1 MTIGVD
7 ALLSS
12 KTIRRKMNQNIE
24 FKAIPG
30 QFNIDE
36 AQGIVECFVAG
47 IGNKDSVGDVLVS
60 GAFSKSL
67 TRRKPRVVWGHNWN
81 DPIGKV
87 LEIYEVAPGD
97 RRLPMKMLNAGIG
110 GLYARVQFNL
120 NSEKGREAF
129 ANVAFFGQE
138 QEWSIGYKTLDSI
151 FDPNIQAN
159 ILKEVELYEVSPV
172 LHGAN
177 QLTGTISVKSDEMVD
192 DSKGGMMMVGPMAG
206 RPTGMMPHRH
216 HRPTPNILEANK
228 PGIGD
233 ERKNQ
238 LEIELALRA
247 GAPVKVRLA
256 EENTVIF
263 DRMTPE
269 GAPTTYRVSYHFTGR
284 EFMFGKPEKV
294 SVQTVYVPSSEE
306 SGSRVVVPSQMPSMP
321 MQVKPQGNAYMGDDQ
336 NEYQGIMPK
345 SYDDGEKWVFDDEL
359 ADLANILSDSLD
371 VKVGRALSSKNM
383 SKLKAILEN
392 LQDVIASAE
401 KDVESKSDYII
412 PVPLEKAFET
422 KQLLD
427 PIFDYHRVESHVTE
441 EGIVV
446 TSGVTNEFVEA
457 LGVAEKALGQ
467 RLGGGLG
474 KLGRAARGAANF
486 DPKAWDGDGDGLV
499 QEGTPFQRPAIPGV
513 NDRST
518 GGRVDTNAATRAFRQ
533 AGGRVRENAKARR
546 DEKRRGGLASS
557 SDKPEPIKDE
567 GRLYTWP
574 VYEELNGEFV
584 EGEVVALSDLY
595 GDESVPGFGVVGI
608 YDQDGSGEPGYF
620 YGGDDEEFETVEDA
634 LGFLQNIEEQG
645 AKGKFYDDPKFKKFK
660 PAKKQKREG
669 LASSVGPS
677 RYTPADE
684 MTDKQ
689 RYTYLADYI
698 PGGLGDHGT
707 RMIREDN
714 SLVDDLVENISG
726 LEGEYQKYEK
736 YTDFAKDF
744 AKIAGL
750 KDKEKIKQALLKI
763 ANSDDEKDLDFM
775 NEMIEFYAHGS
786 AEGIKGF
793 NKNEKLFKKLDGI
806 LDEIITDYQNDDY
819 FSTRRPD
826 GGLASASTSYP
837 ASWQLP
843 NSEDDKNGIRVLD
856 SQVLSDRMAG
866 LSLDDAE
873 EKFGISKEK
882 LRKMEAREMARIRE
896 EMNPQDFVAYRMM
909 GMSAED
915 LAEITGK
922 TPAEIRQIQDKEIA
936 KMKKNPSDTDL
947 LQYRERGM
955 SLDDLSEITGIKR
968 EELRKREIRTWN
980 AKPEIPERDKPLNS
994 AQLRQMAEDD
1004 KKKRRGGG
1012 LASTGDRRM
1021 RDDDNFD
1028 EYDEAFGPS
1037 ARGPRRGMADDPVG
1051 DAAAENIDRDR
1062 NAQAVRTGLAS
1073 TSEMIDELIDDGYV
1087 IAEHGDALKDI
1098 FDGIEQDNFEF
1109 GNGGEILGEAR
1120 LKFLRALESG
1130 SLGEDPDKI
1139 DDYRNLFTE
1148 ILYDSMVKAANS
1160 MFSTGREDTKIE
1172 NLIGKLV
1179 TEFEKSLDSSKRF
1192 YPKDRLLVSEKDVRL
1207 DKQRAKET
1215 LAELFDA
1222 IESDKL
1228 SISPRDFNSMVDSLF
1243 ELDPTLDIK
1252 RTIKDIENAIL
1263 SAYDSDDSDEGLREL
1278 IEQYSFDGDAH
1289 TDKGIIESY
1298 QIIAINSENYEPNV
1312 EASKIINDA
1321 LNYSNEKIST
1331 SGGLASTGGDN
1342 NRPRLGKPVSGP
1354 ERTDDVPIP
1363 GTGRTSRDFER
1374 QIRDAVPMPDEP
1386 DEETMSRLRQVEKD
1400 RDSRRGTGSRRGEG
1414 SMLGRDGQIRRDE
1427 RGNVDPTEAR
1437 EARAAFDQNIF
1448 KKLRDLG
1455 FSDDDIEALTG
1466 VPDGGRIREGG
1477 KPAQYVPD
1485 GVGRRART
1493 GLASESKKPGKLE
1506 NDSFLRRVGRAT
1518 SEDGTTVLD
1527 SQILKDFLSGM
1538 SAEEVNNKHKLGGKR
1553 FASAAAN
1560 REINRIR
1567 SNMDSQANSDMDLL
1581 IYRASGLSVS
1591 DTADLFN
1598 ISPREVRK
1606 RERRLGAK
1614 LKKNTD
1620 DEDLLYLR
1628 SALSLEET
1636 GKIVGLEPKDV
1647 RSQEQAA
1654 LRSRRN
1660 ERGGLASTS
1669 EGPDDDVSGYIEEQ
1683 RILDGEAL
1691 KIDEELADMDMGPR
1705 HEEIARR
1712 LGIPVSEVKERV
1724 QRADRRENKPRLN
1737 RRGGLASESRE
1748 MDMTLEEYGKLNQV
1762 LSKYTDDSQASGIG
1776 ADEDMQILQDIID
1789 KIDNSSAANDA
1800 VSMTDSEIDDYIDT
1814 LTRMKDNGPVEDQG
1828 DKAEIEKLIDSLKK
1842 TKQSATRSYSSDA
1855 LEQAGTRLSTPG
1867 GTASRTVK
1875 PVKNVRAFRTSS
1887 GTINPHEKLKIEL
1900 SRDEIGAL
1908 RDEVEM
1914 LSRTAENPSAL
1925 RALGRKLEK
1934 ANNGKFTITNE
1945 EYEELV
1951 KSIEQSKSKGGVVSS
1966 DILGVLEQAAETSD
1980 GKFSSLNLRGG
1991 GLASTNGGKRP
2002 NNGAPPDITEAMQK
2016 ELIFWGKSANAR
2028 NLRLVQEAIKEYDAN
2043 GGQLPASMWKRL
2055 QTMYK
2060 NMGPG
2065 SASGRGGRRGI
2076 FGRGKGEDSTPST
2089 GDLGDLLENTMS
2101 NNPIVTD
2108 NFIDMKSG
2116 PLDGSQ
2122 GGGVFKDPNTGI
2134 EYYVKPAK
2142 SQTHAENESLM
2153 SRFYQRL
2160 GIPGSKVRI
2169 ATYKG
2174 RPKIISEMIPGA
2186 KKVNHE
2192 SKMSDPA
2199 WKKAVQDTYVASA
2212 WLANWDTTANGG
2224 NIVMG
2229 GDGKPYVLDTG
2240 GAGIFRARGERKGP
2254 TWGPVVGE
2262 METLVDRGLNPRGR
2276 AYFLDTPPAEI
2287 AKQVKA
2293 IGAISDDEIRQ
2304 MVDAVISDKGEAKT
2318 LADTLI
2324 ARRDYLVQNWSTGKN
2339 SGAGRR
2345 ARTGLASSSG
2355 EESMGRDRGG
2365 TGMSAGGL
2373 GDIGMRA
2380 DSEGSFGVGRGGAEM
2395 TSGGGGVNQK
2405 KFEGLSFD
2413 EAKPANWD
2421 ELTNEEKFDWLM
2433 YEGAPEKVADKDK
2446 RMSQAAHEGAV
2457 KKVLRDLER
2466 EEMRAMSPE
2475 ERRAAKDR
2483 DRDNPSENELERQ
2496 RIARE
2501 KREKDKTKEKKPK
2514 TYKPAANAEEAKKKR
2529 AIDFETFKEWI
2540 EDSQIALDGI
2550 DEGEDYDPIA
2560 QDIWKTVDALLGDED
2575 MTKRSIDDAIGALED
2590 YLEVA
2595 SEDNKYEKKS
2605 VSRAKNL
2612 LNQLEEARDKYE
2624 NDPWIVDDRPRAG
2637 LASSSRNPNRPGP
2650 NNREMPQSNAPRTG
2664 EMKKII
2670 DLAQEVLD
2678 KMKSEQDSN
2687 KGRRARTG
2695 LASSSS
2701 KPKAMITDEATFF
2714 KDIETSLQKE
2724 IRAAQKAKNKK
2735 AENGLSKLQEIIRRN
2750 EASKTGSRRTNVG
2763 SIYLT
2768 DDEADLVLEGLMFAL
2783 DNQIEIGG
2791 DKRIEWYS
2799 KLLEKVSQAAMSTF
2813 INKNF

>member
-1 MTIGVD
+1 
-7 ALLSS
+7 
-12 KTIRRKMNQNIE
+12 MNQNIE

-151 FDPNIQAN
+151 FDPNLQAN

-192 DSKGGMMMVGPMAG
+192 DAKGGIMAIGMTRPMGGGPNV
-206 RPTGMMPHRH
+206 PHRH
-216 HRPTPNILEANK
+216 HRSTPNILEANK

-247 GAPVKVRLA
+247 GAPVKVRVA
-256 EENTVIF
+256 EENSVIF
-263 DRMTPE
+263 DRMTPD

-306 SGSRVVVPSQMPSMP
+306 SGSRVVIPSQMPSMP
-321 MQVKPQGNAYMGDDQ
+321 MQVKPQGNAYLGDDQ
-336 NEYQGIMPK
+336 GEYQRIMPK

-359 ADLANILSDSLD
+359 ADLANIISDSLD
-371 VKVGRALSSKNM
+371 VKVGRALSGKNM
-383 SKLKAILEN
+383 SRLKAILEN
-392 LQDVIASAE
+392 LQEVIASAE
-401 KDVESKSDYII
+401 KDVESKSDYVI
-412 PVPLEKAFET
+412 PVAIENAFET

-441 EGIVV
+441 DGIVV
-446 TSGVTNEFVEA
+446 TSGVTEEFVEA
-457 LGVAEKALGQ
+457 IGVAEKALGR

-486 DPKAWDGDGDGLV
+486 DPNAWDGDGDGLV
-499 QEGTPFQRPAIPGV
+499 QEGTPYQRPAIPGV

-518 GGRVDTNAATRAFRQ
+518 GGRVDAAAATRAFRQ

-546 DEKRRGGLASS
+546 DEKRRGGLAST

-584 EGEVVALSDLY
+584 QGEVVALSDLY

-620 YGGDDEEFETVEDA
+620 YGGDDEEFDTVEDA
-634 LGFLQNIEEQG
+634 LGFLQNIEKQG
-645 AKGKFYDDPKFKKFK
+645 AKGKFYDDPNFKKFK

-669 LASSVGPS
+669 LAS
-677 RYTPADE
+677 
-684 MTDKQ
+684 
-689 RYTYLADYI
+689 
-698 PGGLGDHGT
+698 
-707 RMIREDN
+707 
-714 SLVDDLVENISG
+714 
-726 LEGEYQKYEK
+726 
-736 YTDFAKDF
+736 
-744 AKIAGL
+744 
-750 KDKEKIKQALLKI
+750 
-763 ANSDDEKDLDFM
+763 
-775 NEMIEFYAHGS
+775 
-786 AEGIKGF
+786 
-793 NKNEKLFKKLDGI
+793 
-806 LDEIITDYQNDDY
+806 
-819 FSTRRPD
+819 
-826 GGLASASTSYP
+826 TSYP

-843 NSEDDKNGIRVLD
+843 GSEDGKGGIRVLD

-866 LSLDDAE
+866 LSLDDAA
-873 EKFGISKEK
+873 EKFGIPKEK

-896 EMNPQDFVAYRMM
+896 EMNPKDFVAYRMM
-909 GMSAED
+909 GMSLDD
-915 LAEITGK
+915 LSEITGK
-922 TPAEIRQIQDKEIA
+922 TPAELRQIEAKEMA
-936 KMKKNPSDTDL
+936 KMRKDPSDTDL

-955 SLDDLSEITGIKR
+955 SLDDLSEITGLKR
-968 EELRKREIRTWN
+968 EEIRKRELKAWN
-980 AKPEIPERDKPLNS
+980 AKPEIPEPDKPLNE
-994 AQLRQMAEDD
+994 AQMRQMAEDE
-1004 KKKRRGGG
+1004 KKKRRGGLASTSVEKKPEVLRGEIVGGPGSKTPAKKYIERRVENGWINPSHQDALDEVLADVTPESISSENAGDVLSDVRRNLLRAINEGKFDDYRGAEMREDSLKDYLTQQIAGAVEDAITESINENIKKVQDARRKKLLEEGRDELVSEWSNSLVDSIKKIRSVDAPSDEKIARAKKRATESRSDLVGELTDGSPEYDADSFWYSVGEILRDDPTIDSEDFLKELQDAASKGIKENPDNEFMQAIQDELDADDNRFRSLVEAMEDEKLESDYIPEKVASKRTLARG
-1012 LASTGDRRM
+1012 LASTSDRRM
-1021 RDDDNFD
+1021 RDEDNFD

-1037 ARGPRRGMADDPVG
+1037 VGGSRRGMADDPVG

-1062 NAQAVRTGLAS
+1062 NAQAVRRGLAS
-1073 TSEMIDELIDDGYV
+1073 T
-1087 IAEHGDALKDI
+1087 
-1098 FDGIEQDNFEF
+1098 
-1109 GNGGEILGEAR
+1109 
-1120 LKFLRALESG
+1120 
-1130 SLGEDPDKI
+1130 
-1139 DDYRNLFTE
+1139 
-1148 ILYDSMVKAANS
+1148 
-1160 MFSTGREDTKIE
+1160 
-1172 NLIGKLV
+1172 
-1179 TEFEKSLDSSKRF
+1179 
-1192 YPKDRLLVSEKDVRL
+1192 
-1207 DKQRAKET
+1207 
-1215 LAELFDA
+1215 
-1222 IESDKL
+1222 
-1228 SISPRDFNSMVDSLF
+1228 
-1243 ELDPTLDIK
+1243 
-1252 RTIKDIENAIL
+1252 
-1263 SAYDSDDSDEGLREL
+1263 
-1278 IEQYSFDGDAH
+1278 
-1289 TDKGIIESY
+1289 
-1298 QIIAINSENYEPNV
+1298 
-1312 EASKIINDA
+1312 
-1321 LNYSNEKIST
+1321 
-1331 SGGLASTGGDN
+1331 
-1342 NRPRLGKPVSGP
+1342 
-1354 ERTDDVPIP
+1354 
-1363 GTGRTSRDFER
+1363 
-1374 QIRDAVPMPDEP
+1374 
-1386 DEETMSRLRQVEKD
+1386 
-1400 RDSRRGTGSRRGEG
+1400 RGEG
-1414 SMLGRDGQIRRDE
+1414 SMLARDGQIRRDE
-1427 RGNVDPTEAR
+1427 QGNVDPTEAR

-1455 FSDDDIEALTG
+1455 FNDDEIEALTG

-1493 GLASESKKPGKLE
+1493 GLASESRAPGKLE
-1506 NDSFLRRVGRAT
+1506 NDSFLRRVGRAV
-1518 SEDGTTVLD
+1518 SEDGTTVLN

-1538 SAEEVNNKHKLGGKR
+1538 SAEEVNEKHKLGGKR
-1553 FASAAAN
+1553 FANAAAN
-1560 REINRIR
+1560 REIGRIR

-1581 IYRASGLSVS
+1581 IYRASGLSVR

-1636 GKIVGLEPKDV
+1636 GKIVGLEPNDV
-1647 RSQEQAA
+1647 RRQEQAA
-1654 LRSRRN
+1654 LRKRRN
-1660 ERGGLASTS
+1660 DRGGLASAS
-1669 EGPDDDVSGYIEEQ
+1669 EGPDDDVSGYIEDQ

-1712 LGIPVSEVKERV
+1712 LGIPLSEVKERV
-1724 QRADRRENKPRLN
+1724 QRADRRKNRQVIN
-1737 RRGGLASESRE
+1737 RRRGGLASESRE
-1748 MDMTLEEYGKLNQV
+1748 MDMTLEEYAKLNDV
-1762 LSKYTDDSQASGIG
+1762 LEKYMDDSQVSGIG
-1776 ADEDMQILQDIID
+1776 ADEDMQILQSIID
-1789 KIDNSSAANDA
+1789 KIDDSSVANDA

-1842 TKQSATRSYSSDA
+1842 TKQSATGSYSSDA
-1855 LEQAGTRLSTPG
+1855 LEEAGTRLSTPG
-1867 GTASRTVK
+1867 ATASRGAR
-1875 PVKNVRAFRTSS
+1875 PARNVRAFRTSS
-1887 GTINPHEKLKIEL
+1887 GTINPHEKLRIEL

-1914 LSRTAENPSAL
+1914 LSRTAENAAPL
-1925 RALGRKLEK
+1925 RGLAKKLEK
-1934 ANNGKFTITNE
+1934 ANNGKFTIE
-1945 EYEELV
+1945 KDEYEDLI

-1991 GLASTNGGKRP
+1991 GLASANNGKRP

-2028 NLRLVQEAIKEYDAN
+2028 NLRLVQEAIREYDAN
-2043 GGQLPASMWKRL
+2043 DGQLPPSMWKRL

-2065 SASGRGGRRGI
+2065 SGGGGRRGVT
-2076 FGRGKGEDSTPST
+2076 GR
-2089 GDLGDLLENTMS
+2089 
-2101 NNPIVTD
+2101 
-2108 NFIDMKSG
+2108 
-2116 PLDGSQ
+2116 
-2122 GGGVFKDPNTGI
+2122 
-2134 EYYVKPAK
+2134 
-2142 SQTHAENESLM
+2142 
-2153 SRFYQRL
+2153 
-2160 GIPGSKVRI
+2160 
-2169 ATYKG
+2169 
-2174 RPKIISEMIPGA
+2174 
-2186 KKVNHE
+2186 
-2192 SKMSDPA
+2192 
-2199 WKKAVQDTYVASA
+2199 
-2212 WLANWDTTANGG
+2212 
-2224 NIVMG
+2224 
-2229 GDGKPYVLDTG
+2229 
-2240 GAGIFRARGERKGP
+2240 
-2254 TWGPVVGE
+2254 
-2262 METLVDRGLNPRGR
+2262 
-2276 AYFLDTPPAEI
+2276 
-2287 AKQVKA
+2287 
-2293 IGAISDDEIRQ
+2293 
-2304 MVDAVISDKGEAKT
+2304 
-2318 LADTLI
+2318 
-2324 ARRDYLVQNWSTGKN
+2324 N

-2345 ARTGLASSSG
+2345 ARTGLASAGG
-2355 EESMGRDRGG
+2355 EDAIGRDRGP
-2365 TGMSAGGL
+2365 TGRSVGSL
-2373 GDIGMRA
+2373 GDIGVRA
-2380 DSEGSFGVGRGGAEM
+2380 DAEGSFGVGRGGGGM
-2395 TSGGGGVNQK
+2395 TGGGGGINQE
-2405 KFEGLSFD
+2405 KFEGVSFD
-2413 EAKPANWD
+2413 EAKPGNWD
-2421 ELTNEEKFDWLM
+2421 DLTNDEKFEWLM
-2433 YEGAPEKVADKDK
+2433 YEGNPEKVADKDK
-2446 RMSQAAHEGAV
+2446 RMSRAAHEGAV
-2457 KKVLRDLER
+2457 KKVLRDIER
-2466 EEMRAMSPE
+2466 EEMSAMSPA
-2475 ERRAAKDR
+2475 ERRAARDR
-2483 DRDNPSENELERQ
+2483 DRDMPSENELERQ

-2501 KREKDKTKEKKPK
+2501 KREKEKAKEKRPK

-2540 EDSQIALDGI
+2540 EDSQVALDSLE
-2550 DEGEDYDPIA
+2550 EGQDYDPIA
-2560 QDIWKTVDALLGDED
+2560 QDIWKTVDALLGEED
-2575 MTKRSIDDAIGALED
+2575 MTKRSIDDAISALED

-2605 VSRAKNL
+2605 VSRARNL
-2612 LNQLEEARDKYE
+2612 LGQLEEAKAKYE
-2624 NDPWIVDDRPRAG
+2624 NDPWIVDDTPRAG
-2637 LASSSRNPNRPGP
+2637 LASRSRDGDRPRPGS
-2650 NNREMPQSNAPRTG
+2650 REMPQSNAPRTG

-2670 DLAQEVLD
+2670 DLAQEVID

-2701 KPKAMITDEATFF
+2701 RPKAMITDEATFF
-2714 KDIETSLQKE
+2714 KDIENSLQKE
-2724 IRAAQKAKNKK
+2724 IRAAQKANNKK
-2735 AENGLSKLQEIIRRN
+2735 AESGLSKLQEVIRRN

-2799 KLLEKVSQAAMSTF
+2799 KLLEKVSEAAMSTF